1 MALGYKEEYGY
12 NYDQTYSPIMQD
24 ISFKL
29 IILMTL
35 KKSWTLN
42 KVDIKTAF
50 LNTQLDEEVFISLPE
65 GIEQVGVSREGK
77 IAKLNAALYGLKQ
90 ASRKFFLE
98 ISMFLKE
105 NMNLDQ
111 SAADA
116 CIFTK
121 DNFIEGLYV
130 DYILYSGNRNE
141 IKEF

>member
-1 MALGYKEEYGY
+1 MK
-12 NYDQTYSPIMQD
+12 D

-29 IILMTL
+29 ILLMIL

-42 KVDIKTAF
+42 KLDIKTSF

-77 IAKLNAALYGLKQ
+77 IEKLNEALYGLKQ
-90 ASRKFFLE
+90 SYRKFFLE

-105 NMNLDQ
+105 KMNLEQ
-111 SAADA
+111 SSEDA
-116 CIFTK
+116 FIFTK

-130 DYILYSGNRNE
+130 DDILYSGNR
-141 IKEF
+141 K